1 MDKKWT
7 IYIKK
12 IEKYKET
19 KVLDSIITSET
30 TVNLYNELLNKF
42 TVGIYGRRP
51 NPIGEKMDSARDKFA
66 SLSIENQCLAL
77 YQILQLSAI
86 LGNESDLQ
94 LIGASTHAGKML
106 ISRKI
111 GTDEIY
117 LINQSPTGLFETKID
132 LQTI

>member
-1 MDKKWT
+1 MF
-7 IYIKK
+7 
-12 IEKYKET
+12 
-19 KVLDSIITSET
+19 SII
-30 TVNLYNELLNKF
+30 
-42 TVGIYGRRP
+42 P
-51 NPIGEKMDSARDKFA
+51 N
-66 SLSIENQCLAL
+66 
-77 YQILQLSAI
+77 LQLTAI

-106 ISRKI
+106 ISKKI

>member
-1 MDKKWT
+1 
-7 IYIKK
+7 
-12 IEKYKET
+12 
-19 KVLDSIITSET
+19 
-30 TVNLYNELLNKF
+30 
-42 TVGIYGRRP
+42 
-51 NPIGEKMDSARDKFA
+51 MDSATDKFA

-77 YQILQLSAI
+77 YQILQLTAI

-106 ISRKI
+106 ISKKI